1 MYQQDLDGYVPDI
14 STILLIVD
22 FIVQFTLQINL
33 QEFYIVTHSNDL
45 QVELHIHIWQTEIHC
60 NNNK

>member
-1 MYQQDLDGYVPDI
+1 MQDI

-33 QEFYIVTHSNDL
+33 QEFYIVTHSKDL
-45 QVELHIHIWQTEIHC
+45 QVELPYPHMWQTEIHC

>member
-1 MYQQDLDGYVPDI
+1 MATVSATYIYF
-14 STILLIVD
+14 D

-45 QVELHIHIWQTEIHC
+45 QVELPHPHMWQTEIHC

>member
-1 MYQQDLDGYVPDI
+1 MPDI
-14 STILLIVD
+14 SIIPLMVD

-33 QEFYIVTHSNDL
+33 QEFYIVTHGNDL
-45 QVELHIHIWQTEIHC
+45 QVELPYPQIWQTEIHC